1 MGKTAATQYWCVFAP
16 SNANCSELAM
26 NRLEAS
32 NGNAFSLPVLFFYNP
47 TCLERPSKPSK
58 ATIYVDS
65 SQFEWLQLRFL
76 GSRKLAEI

>member
-1 MGKTAATQYWCVFAP
+1 MGKIAATQYWRVFATR
-16 SNANCSELAM
+16 NANCSEFAM

-47 TCLERPSKPSK
+47 TCLEMPSKPSK
-58 ATIYVDS
+58 ATIYMDS

-76 GSRKLAEI
+76 GLLVVR